1 MHVRIA
7 WEIYNHQHKQNDPN
21 KSSSSQQQQQQQQQ
35 QSAPTT
41 SSLNNTPTSSSP
53 MMSGILSNELNKRPS
68 LSNSDN
74 SKFLPPV
81 LSRPMERQNPFVNIL
96 DSNRMQQTSTRTNS
110 TPMGK
115 SIRRTSPLPL
125 KQEGA
130 AYGPRRA
137 EFQLYFRLFD

>member
-21 KSSSSQQQQQQQQQ
+21 KPPSSQQQLQQQQ

-41 SSLNNTPTSSSP
+41 SSLNTPTSSSP

-68 LSNSDN
+68 LSNSDS

-81 LSRPMERQNPFVNIL
+81 LSRPLERQNPFGNVL
-96 DSNRMQQTSTRTNS
+96 DNNSRMMQQTSTRTAS

-115 SIRRTSPLPL
+115 SRKDGTI
-125 KQEGA
+125 
-130 AYGPRRA
+130 
-137 EFQLYFRLFD
+137 

>member
-21 KSSSSQQQQQQQQQ
+21 KPSSSQQQQKQQQQQ

-41 SSLNNTPTSSSP
+41 SSLNTPTSSSP

-68 LSNSDN
+68 LSNSDS

-81 LSRPMERQNPFVNIL
+81 LSRPLERQNPFGNVL
-96 DSNRMQQTSTRTNS
+96 DNNSRMMQQTSTRTAS
-110 TPMGK
+110 TPMGELIK
-115 SIRRTSPLPL
+115 ENVIIWSKFHIKEIYS
-125 KQEGA
+125 
-130 AYGPRRA
+130 
-137 EFQLYFRLFD
+137 